1 MKNKQDGLGVVSI
14 WALTGLIFLL
24 IAGIPAW
31 VVFLFGKD
39 IPWELSLAIVGVGVV
54 TACFAAARFWE
65 KNVPQNPELTTTLV
79 RNPDGSM
86 VPITNAGPIYTR
98 PGSVIEGNQL
108 GRNIKSVLFE
118 FKVNRGKVSL
128 SVKGTL
134 RYYLTDGKGL
144 SEREQQN
151 MFATQNRLGTL
162 LTSTVEETI
171 RGNLERSGD
180 VVSQGPDFKSLED
193 LLNHKGRFLNAVETH
208 FRMNFEKILQLTL
221 GIEIVDKNEAG
232 ISLAL
237 NVPEKVEAELLS
249 LYQQEQQ
256 AEITI
261 RVANELMK
269 TAKEAGQ
276 TLPLAEALD
285 QAAAIISGNIQ
296 RITGKG
302 ARGATTFIQPGIGAG
317 DHGN

>member
-1 MKNKQDGLGVVSI
+1 MKNTQDGLGVASV
-14 WALTGLIFLL
+14 WTLTGLIFLL

-31 VVFLFGKD
+31 VVFLFGAD
-39 IPWELSLAIVGVGVV
+39 IPWEISLVIVGSGIVS
-54 TACFAAARFWE
+54 ACFAAARFWE

-86 VPITNAGPIYTR
+86 VPITAAGPMYIR

-108 GRNIKSVLFE
+108 RRNIKSMPFE
-118 FKVNRGKVSL
+118 FKINRGKISL
-128 SVKGTL
+128 SLNGTL
-134 RYYLTDGKGL
+134 RYYLTDGRGL

-151 MFATQNRLGTL
+151 MFAAQNRLGDL
-162 LTSTVEETI
+162 LVSTVEDAI

-180 VVSQGPDFKSLED
+180 IVSQGPDFESLED
-193 LLNHKGRFLNAVETH
+193 LLNHKGKFLNAVEVY
-208 FRMNFEKILQLTL
+208 FRTTFERILQSTL

-237 NVPEKVEAELLS
+237 NVPDKVEAELLS

-256 AEITI
+256 AKITLK
-261 RVANELMK
+261 VATELMN

-302 ARGATTFIQPGIGAG
+302 ARGATTFIRPGIGD